1 MLHTVLD
8 HNLQPVGGATCSKFS
23 VSGISAARGLHLR
36 ISNKPVWATTT
47 VLNLVTAVV
56 LASTAVLFTPLVTL
70 SQYLDV
76 HVQLT
81 WVTQAELYAWLHV
94 QTTDSTQVDRCVSHT
109 CATLCAA
116 VYTAIIWHTTR
127 VPVLVLNLV

>member
-56 LASTAVLFTPLVTL
+56 LSTRSSTAVLFTPLVTL
-70 SQYLDV
+70 SPYLDV

-81 WVTQAELYAWLHV
+81 WVTQAELHV

-116 VYTAIIWHTTR
+116 VYTAVIWHTTR
-127 VPVLVLNLV
+127 VPVLNLV